1 VMSPAARLPGS
12 RRTPAES
19 QRPAVVSAPDL
30 LEPVVGFRA
39 WRIIEDRLYSPYIPV
54 RWPERVHHARCY
66 PANRALLFGHGWL
79 EEPHSSPHPACKC
92 GIYAEHQPVTD
103 RYFGEFDWAAGIVTV
118 WGRVE
123 VHADG
128 LRAEHAEV
136 QALGIKPGWSARR
149 ADGVRR
155 VAAALGVPTVL
166 ESDLAAVAGEL
177 GAPIPP
183 SLLPRAA

>member
-1 VMSPAARLPGS
+1 MRDA
-12 RRTPAES
+12 
-19 QRPAVVSAPDL
+19 APDL

-66 PANRALLFGHGWL
+66 PANRALLFGDGWL
-79 EEPHSSPHPACKC
+79 EEPHGSPHPACKC
-92 GIYAEHQPVTD
+92 GIYADHRPVTD

-136 QALGIKPGWSARR
+136 RALAIKPGWSARR

-155 VAAALGVPTVL
+155 VAAALGVPAVL
-166 ESDLAAVAGEL
+166 EGDLEAVAGGL